1 MERRVFGLIVVGAL
15 IAGCA
20 GSHINEDSDNYIG
33 WVCSGARQ
41 SDDWSCDMR
50 EIRNGRAVA
59 TSTVAAVGDA
69 KVSGGQGVSR
79 SSERDQQHNLQVVSP
94 PSQHWRKQLPG
105 LDSTPVIPESE
116 SSTLA
121 ERKLRE
127 RPPRV
132 PEAVPSV
139 VARKASSPPVP
150 TPQSAPSPQPPAAEP
165 VAYALGDSAGG
176 DLSIDAKKP
185 AYTLQLAAFK
195 DAAQIERFVERHHLG
210 DLGVQ
215 QFQSYSKKQ
224 HWQLLVWGSFE
235 SPARA
240 REAWRA
246 IARQYPGV
254 EPWVRSMSSLDMESS
269 ESVAVDG

>member
-20 GSHINEDSDNYIG
+20 SSDTNEDSGNYIG
-33 WVCSGARQ
+33 WVCGGPRQ
-41 SDDWSCDMR
+41 SDDWSCVMR
-50 EIRNGRAVA
+50 EIKDGRAVA
-59 TSTVAAVGDA
+59 TSTVASVGDA
-69 KVSGGQGVSR
+69 TVADGQNVSP
-79 SSERDQQHNLQVVSP
+79 SSERDRPRNLQVVSP
-94 PSQHWRKQLPG
+94 PNQHWRNQLPG
-105 LDSTPVIPESE
+105 LDSMPVIPESA

-139 VARKASSPPVP
+139 VARKTSPPP
-150 TPQSAPSPQPPAAEP
+150 APAPQSAPLPQSSVAEP
-165 VAYALGDSAGG
+165 VVYALGDDIGG
-176 DLSIDAKKP
+176 DLYLDAKKP

-195 DAAQIERFVERHHLG
+195 DPAQITLFVERHRLG

-215 QFQSYSKKQ
+215 QFQSYSEKQ
-224 HWQLLVWGSFE
+224 HWQLLVWGTFE
-235 SPARA
+235 SPAKA

-254 EPWVRSMSSLDMESS
+254 EPWVRSMSSLDMESGQ
-269 ESVAVDG
+269 SVAVDG

>member
-1 MERRVFGLIVVGAL
+1 MVVGAL

-20 GSHINEDSDNYIG
+20 GSDTNEDSDNYIG
-33 WVCSGARQ
+33 WVCGGARQ
-41 SDDWSCDMR
+41 SDDWSCEMR
-50 EIRNGRAVA
+50 EIKDGRAVA
-59 TSTVAAVGDA
+59 TSTVASVGEPTVADGQD
-69 KVSGGQGVSR
+69 VSPF
-79 SSERDQQHNLQVVSP
+79 SERDRPRNLQVVSP
-94 PSQHWRKQLPG
+94 PNQNWRNQLPG

-139 VARKASSPPVP
+139 VARKTTPPPSP
-150 TPQSAPSPQPPAAEP
+150 TPQSAPLPPSPVAEP
-165 VAYALGDSAGG
+165 VAYALGDEIGG

-195 DAAQIERFVERHHLG
+195 DPAQLELFVDRHRLG

-224 HWQLLVWGSFE
+224 HWQLLVWGTFE
-235 SPARA
+235 SPAKA
-240 REAWRA
+240 REAWRV

-254 EPWVRSMSSLDMESS
+254 EPWVRSMSSLDMESGQ
-269 ESVAVDG
+269 SVAVDG

>member
-1 MERRVFGLIVVGAL
+1 MESRVFGLIVVGAL

-20 GSHINEDSDNYIG
+20 GSDTNEDSDNYIG

-59 TSTVAAVGDA
+59 TSTLAAVGDA
-69 KVSGGQGVSR
+69 TVSDGQGISP
-79 SSERDQQHNLQVVSP
+79 SSERDRRHNLQVVHP
-94 PSQHWRKQLPG
+94 PSQDWRKQLPG

-116 SSTLA
+116 SSTLV

-132 PEAVPSV
+132 PEPVPSV
-139 VARKASSPPVP
+139 VARESSPSPAP
-150 TPQSAPSPQPPAAEP
+150 TPKSIPLPQSSVAEP
-165 VAYALGDSAGG
+165 VAYALGDDIGG

-195 DAAQIERFVERHHLG
+195 DPAQIPLFVERHHLG
-210 DLGVQ
+210 DLGIQ
-215 QFQSYSKKQ
+215 QFQSYSEKQ
-224 HWQLLVWGSFE
+224 HWQLLVWGTFE
-235 SPARA
+235 SPAKA

-269 ESVAVDG
+269 QSVVVDG

>member
-15 IAGCA
+15 IVGCA
-20 GSHINEDSDNYIG
+20 GSDTNEDSDNYIG

-59 TSTVAAVGDA
+59 TSTVAAVGEA
-69 KVSGGQGVSR
+69 TVSDGQGVSP
-79 SSERDQQHNLQVVSP
+79 SSERDRHNLQVVPP
-94 PSQHWRKQLPG
+94 PSQDWRKQLPG
-105 LDSTPVIPESE
+105 LDSTPVISESE
-116 SSTLA
+116 SSTLV

-132 PEAVPSV
+132 PEPVPSV
-139 VARKASSPPVP
+139 VARKTSPSPA
-150 TPQSAPSPQPPAAEP
+150 SAPQTSVAEP
-165 VAYALGDSAGG
+165 VAYALGDDIGG

-195 DAAQIERFVERHHLG
+195 DPAQIRLFVERHRLG

-215 QFQSYSKKQ
+215 QFQSYSEKQ
-224 HWQLLVWGSFE
+224 HWQLLVWGTFE
-235 SPARA
+235 SPAKA

-269 ESVAVDG
+269 QAVAVDG

>member
-1 MERRVFGLIVVGAL
+1 MERRVFGLIVIGAL
-15 IAGCA
+15 IAGCV
-20 GSHINEDSDNYIG
+20 GSDTNEDSDNYIG

-59 TSTVAAVGDA
+59 TSTVAAGDA
-69 KVSGGQGVSR
+69 TVADGQDVSP
-79 SSERDQQHNLQVVSP
+79 SSEGDRRHNLQVVSP
-94 PSQHWRKQLPG
+94 PSQHWRNQLPG
-105 LDSTPVIPESE
+105 LDSTPVIPESA

-121 ERKLRE
+121 ERNLRE

-132 PEAVPSV
+132 SEPVPSV
-139 VARKASSPPVP
+139 VARETSPAP
-150 TPQSAPSPQPPAAEP
+150 TPKSIPLPQSSVAEP
-165 VAYALGDSAGG
+165 VAYALGDDIGG

-195 DAAQIERFVERHHLG
+195 DPSQIPLFVERHRLG
-210 DLGVQ
+210 DLGIQ
-215 QFQSYSKKQ
+215 QFQSYSEKQ
-224 HWQLLVWGSFE
+224 HWQLLVWGTFE
-235 SPARA
+235 SPAKA

-269 ESVAVDG
+269 QSVVVDG